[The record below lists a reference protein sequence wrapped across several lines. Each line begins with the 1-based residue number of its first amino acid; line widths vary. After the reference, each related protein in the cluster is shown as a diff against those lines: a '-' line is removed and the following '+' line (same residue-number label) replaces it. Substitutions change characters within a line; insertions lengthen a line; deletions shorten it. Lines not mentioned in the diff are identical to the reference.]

1 MRSIVALAAY
11 VVIVLSIAAP
21 GAAQQSTAPPSPA
34 PLAAPANPPPAAV
47 NAPAKRRYDRRDLC
61 VTEDDALGELQNKRR
76 QVGGRVILGSSLLPM
91 GGTVDI
97 GIDDPFTGNDVYFA
111 AIDIGRGDPIILDRP
126 QLRAH
131 QAADTDALVKKRL
144 IARDRTIVSVDFP
157 DLFNAPWQHSQLYL
171 FTCQDGSP
179 LKVSD
184 TGVIISPGLY
194 SAVLAWVVVVLSLLV
209 AGFAFRPDLPRNPL
223 AYLDPI
229 AMAAGP
235 DGKASLGKLQVLMFS
250 LIVFG
255 LITYFLL
262 KTGALSDIS
271 STVLTLMGIAGIGST
286 VAKGADSSRTTLT
299 PENRAYL
306 LRKGWLPSA
315 RHPAVN
321 EANWRDLFTTDG
333 EFDVYRYQSLIF
345 SLVVGAAL
353 VIGGVTQLSS
363 FEIPEALLGILGL
376 SQVVYI
382 GGKLVTPTTM
392 NDLNKAVSDMRDM
405 EKKVRAAAIAAN
417 NNVLP
422 AEINPAASAAVQT
435 AYTNYLSQATDVATL
450 FTEQTLLAV
459 APQQIQPML

>member
-1 MRSIVALAAY
+1 MRSIV
-11 VVIVLSIAAP
+11 
-21 GAAQQSTAPPSPA
+21 
-34 PLAAPANPPPAAV
+34 PLAACVWIISSITAPSIAQQPTAPSDQAQSASPSNAPPAPV
-47 NAPAKRRYDRRDLC
+47 PAPTKPHYDRRDLC
-61 VTEDDALGELQNKRR
+61 ITEHDAIGELQNKRR
-76 QVGGRVILGSSLLPM
+76 QVGGRIILGSSLLPM

-97 GIDDPFTGNDVYFA
+97 GIDEPFTENDAYFA
-111 AIDIGRGDPIILDRP
+111 AIDTGRGDPVILDRP

-131 QAADTDALVKKRL
+131 QASDTDTLVKKRL
-144 IARDRTIVSVDFP
+144 ISRDRTIVSVDFP
-157 DLFNAPWQHSQLYL
+157 DVMNAPWQHSQLYL

-184 TGVIISPGLY
+184 TSLTISPALY
-194 SAVLAWVVVVLSLLV
+194 SAVLAGVVVVLSLLA
-209 AGFAFRPDLPRNPL
+209 AGFALRPNLPNNPL
-223 AYLDPI
+223 AYFDPI
-229 AMAAGP
+229 AMTAGP

-255 LITYFLL
+255 LVTYFLL

-286 VAKGADSSRTTLT
+286 VAKGADNSRTTLT

-315 RHPAVN
+315 RHPSVN
-321 EANWRDLFTTDG
+321 EAHWRDLLTTDG

-353 VIGGVTQLSS
+353 IIGGISQLSS

-392 NDLNKAVSDMRDM
+392 NDLNRAVSDMRDS
-405 EKKVRAAAIAAN
+405 ELKVRAAAITAN
-417 NNVLP
+417 NNILP
-422 AEINPAASAAVQT
+422 AEINPGASAGVQA
-435 AYTNYLSQATDVATL
+435 AYNSYLSQATDVATL
-450 FTEQTLLAV
+450 FTDQTLLPV
-459 APQQIQPML
+459 LPDQLRPML